1 MQLNPSELK
10 PVATIDP
17 RFQSYN
23 VEMVEVTGGRFW
35 SPYAV
40 FASGGELYHRRSP
53 IDLGNPQLRRLAAAL
68 GPAYMRVSGTWA
80 NSTYFSDSDPVPPEP
95 PPADPPQ
102 GFGGVLTHRQWEG
115 VIDFARAVDAEITVS
130 VAISAGTRDAAGHWL
145 PDQTRRLLAATRK
158 AGATLAGIEFMNEPS
173 ARAGAPENYDA
184 EAFARDHRVF
194 HDVLR
199 AVSPQTLILGP
210 SALGDKLDDPGEPNL
225 AAGKLL
231 QKIAPDLDGLS
242 YHHYGAASRR
252 CAGDTWWP
260 QTRPQDALSEDWLG
274 TTEKAFEVYR
284 TLRDRYLPGKPIWL
298 TETADTV
305 CGGNPWA
312 STFLDSFR
320 YLDQLGR
327 LARAGVHTVMHNT
340 LAASDYGMIDEAT
353 MTPRPNYWCAL
364 LWRKLMGTT
373 VLEGGAAQGDVRVYA
388 HSLRN
393 DPKGIAILV
402 LNTDRAREQVLTLAA
417 PATRYTLT
425 AKEPQARSV
434 MLNGAP
440 LLLSADGTLPA
451 LRGEK
456 IAAGAMRLP
465 PASATFVASPRFP

>member
-1 MQLNPSELK
+1 MQLNPAALT
-10 PVATIDP
+10 PIATIDP

-40 FASGGELYHRRSP
+40 FANGGDLYHQRTP
-53 IDLGNPQLRRLAAAL
+53 IDLENPKLRRLAAAL
-68 GPAYMRVSGTWA
+68 GPAYVRVSGTWA
-80 NSTYFSDSDPVPPEP
+80 NSTYFCDSDPPPHAP
-95 PPADPPQ
+95 PP
-102 GFGGVLTHRQWEG
+102 GFGGVLTHQQWQG

-130 VAISAGTRDAAGHWL
+130 VAISAGARDAAQHWL
-145 PDQTRRLLAATRK
+145 PDQTRRLFAATRN
-158 AGATLAGIEFMNEPS
+158 ADAAIAAIEFMNEPS
-173 ARAGAPENYDA
+173 ARAGSPENYDA
-184 EAFARDHRVF
+184 EAFARDHRAF

-199 AVSPQTLILGP
+199 EVSPQTAILGP
-210 SALGDKLDDPGEPNL
+210 SALGDKLDDPGEPAL

-231 QKIAPDLDGLS
+231 AKIAPDLDGLS

-252 CAGDTWWP
+252 CAGDAWWP
-260 QTRPQDALSEDWLG
+260 QTRPQDALSETWLG

-284 TLRDRYLPGKPIWL
+284 ALRDRFLPGKPIWL

-327 LARAGVHTVMHNT
+327 LAREGVHTVMHNT

-373 VLEGGAAQGDVRVYA
+373 VLDCGAPKGELRVYA
-388 HSLRN
+388 HSLR
-393 DPKGIAILV
+393 DAAKGVAVLA
-402 LNTDRAREQVLTLAA
+402 LNTDRTKEQVLKLAT
-417 PATRYTLT
+417 PGTRYTLT
-425 AKEPQARSV
+425 AKELQARAV
-434 MLNGAP
+434 MLNGIP
-440 LLLSADGTLPA
+440 LQLASDGALPAAAGDRAEAGTLH
-451 LRGEK
+451 
-456 IAAGAMRLP
+456 LP
-465 PASATFVASPRFP
+465 PASITFLALPA